1 MIKIKQQHNKTTIAS
16 SRALSAMDIYCKYWL
31 IDSNDK
37 RANDLSVIL
46 MEKWFFPP
54 NSIPVTILQKKSS
67 MSLAKLELHNIDWLN
82 TVVKIQILTVALT
95 HLLHLQHTQQ
105 SLGTYG
111 KLVGVILVDY
121 SSHELYQCR
130 DFFSRVEHS
139 FANSNL
145 IVSSLLN
152 YFKLR
157 MRRMDWYEFSTP
169 DDIIPP
175 PEFVN
180 LPRHNVQRYFHRMC
194 ERPYIPSL
202 KGDNTI
208 TKSLAWCVSRGI
220 DIDDKEGTRVRVVD
234 RDGDTLRDPSPF
246 ELACKNGNLPIV
258 EQLMFL
264 GVDYSDQ
271 RTGDDG
277 EEQVYENILIR
288 LRKENKDGD
297 PAYSERLKQVLSY
310 LFHEIPDSNLTYYM
324 ELNSQWNSEWLDNL
338 IQLRLS
344 NSMHLQNFIS
354 ESDESSD

>member
-1 MIKIKQQHNKTTIAS
+1 MINIKQQHNKTTIAS
-16 SRALSAMDIYCKYWL
+16 ARALSAMDIYCKHWL
-31 IDSNDK
+31 SDSNDTC
-37 RANDLSVIL
+37 ANDLSKSLIDL
-46 MEKWFFPP
+46 SSFMAD
-54 NSIPVTILQKKSS
+54 SIPIAILQKNSTV
-67 MSLAKLELHNIDWLN
+67 SLAKLEPDSIRWLN
-82 TVVKIQILTVALT
+82 TVVKVQILTVALT
-95 HLLHLQHTQQ
+95 HLLHLQHTHQ
-105 SLGTYG
+105 SSGTYS
-111 KLVGVILVDY
+111 KLVGVILIDY

-130 DFFSRVEHS
+130 DFFSRIAHS

-145 IVSSLLN
+145 TVSSILN
-152 YFKLR
+152 YFELR
-157 MRRMDWYEFSTP
+157 MRPMDWYEFSTP
-169 DDIIPP
+169 GDIIPS
-175 PEFVN
+175 PEFLN
-180 LPRHNVQRYFHRMC
+180 LSRKGVQKYFHRMC
-194 ERPYIPSL
+194 DRPYIPSL
-202 KGDNTI
+202 KGDNII
-208 TKSLAWCVSRGI
+208 TKSLTWCVSRGI
-220 DIDDKEGTRVRVVD
+220 DIDDKKGTRIQRD
-234 RDGDTLRDPSPF
+234 RDGDTLRNPSPF

-277 EEQVYENILIR
+277 GEQVYENILIR
-288 LRKENKDGD
+288 LREENRNGD